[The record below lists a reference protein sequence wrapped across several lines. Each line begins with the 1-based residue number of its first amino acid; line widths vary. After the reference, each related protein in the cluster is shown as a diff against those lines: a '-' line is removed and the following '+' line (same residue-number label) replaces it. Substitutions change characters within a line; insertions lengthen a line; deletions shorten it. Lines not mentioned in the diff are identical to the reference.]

1 MRLFLHKLLGK
12 KAVKTTLLYSGHLH
26 GWYAKDF
33 HDRCDNKGA
42 TLNLF
47 QIKDGDCVG
56 GYTTQHWESSEKPGK
71 YKADS
76 SAFLFNLTCSLHF
89 PSKASGK
96 SIYCQRSIGS
106 DFTGGKGSGLGVIY
120 EPFNGSR
127 KCYSWVNIPGYEIP
141 EVNGKNQLTNEKSG
155 RFTISELEVWA
166 VEEE

>member
-26 GWYAKDF
+26 GWYAKVF

-56 GYTTQHWESSEKPGK
+56 GYTTQHWESSKPRK
-71 YKADS
+71 WKADS

-89 PSKASGK
+89 PSKASGNDI
-96 SIYCQRSIGS
+96 SCCRSFGPV
-106 DFTGGKGSGLGVIY
+106 FSGEASELGVTS
-120 EPFNGSR
+120 EPFNGSDN
-127 KCYSWVNIPGYEIP
+127 CYSWVNYPGYKIP
-141 EVNGKNQLTNEKSG
+141 KVNGKNQLTNQEMG
-155 RFTISELEVWA
+155 WFTISELEVWA

>member
-26 GWYAKDF
+26 GWNYKDF

-56 GYTTQHWESSEKPGK
+56 GYTTQHWESSESWK

-89 PSKASGK
+89 PSKASGNDICCYRRYGPEF
-96 SIYCQRSIGS
+96 SAGGCS
-106 DFTGGKGSGLGVIY
+106 DLGVTGQ
-120 EPFNGSR
+120 PFNGSGE
-127 KCYSWVNIPGYEIP
+127 CYSWVNKPGYEIP
-141 EVNGKNQLTNEKSG
+141 EVNGKNQLTNQKSCS
-155 RFTISELEVWA
+155 FTISELEVWA

>member
-26 GWYAKDF
+26 GWYPKDF

-56 GYTTQHWESSEKPGK
+56 GYTTQHWESSESWK

-96 SIYCQRSIGS
+96 DIRCHRSIGPVFS
-106 DFTGGKGSGLGVIY
+106 GGGVSELGVF
-120 EPFNGSR
+120 EPFNGSSN
-127 KCYSWVNIPGYEIP
+127 CYSWVNKPSYKIP
-141 EVNGKNQLTNEKSG
+141 EVNGKYQLTNRENSC
-155 RFTISELEVWA
+155 FTISELEVWA